1 MVDMTIKDTAKIAG
15 ELRALGVEKLSII
28 EYDNEDII

>member
-1 MVDMTIKDTAKIAG
+1 MTIKNTAPIAAK
-15 ELRALGVEKLSII
+15 LRDLGVEKFSII